1 MTSENVISTSST
13 TDNNYNLNDL
23 HLSCL
28 VIISNYLDNDKNC
41 LSYRNVSKKFNEAI
55 QIKLYFKTKE
65 DDLVFYK
72 KSFMILNA
80 NCHNYYLKNIYPFL
94 LNADSVYEF
103 FNYNNEKTFK
113 DLFNYCFNE
122 LKYILSLNEIKIK
135 ENNFEK
141 TFKQSMMRFL
151 VSMILNNF
159 AKEEY
164 DSLDFNKLI
173 PYTEAKEMLLLILRL
188 MKNLNYLDLSNA
200 VINDDDFLNKL
211 LDKIEK
217 KDQFTLILEGI
228 DINKDLVKKIKI
240 ITDKNLDIQIKINNI
255 YNGQL
260 HFYGGKKMNKTKNIN
275 KAKFK
280 NIQFK

>member
-1 MTSENVISTSST
+1 
-13 TDNNYNLNDL
+13 
-23 HLSCL
+23 
-28 VIISNYLDNDKNC
+28 
-41 LSYRNVSKKFNEAI
+41 
-55 QIKLYFKTKE
+55 
-65 DDLVFYK
+65 
-72 KSFMILNA
+72 MILNA

-159 AKEEY
+159 EKEEY

-173 PYTEAKEMLLLILRL
+173 PYSEAKEMILLIIRL
-188 MKNLNYLDLSNA
+188 MKNLNHLDLSNA